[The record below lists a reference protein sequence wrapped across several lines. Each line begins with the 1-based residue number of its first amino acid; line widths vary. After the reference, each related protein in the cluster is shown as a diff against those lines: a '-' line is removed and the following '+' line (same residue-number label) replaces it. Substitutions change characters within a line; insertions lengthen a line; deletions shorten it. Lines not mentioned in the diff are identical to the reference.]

1 MFKTKLGRSIRWK
14 LVLVYVLL
22 VFIATTIIGVFLT
35 SQLESYYTNSIEQ
48 DIVNTVN
55 EGGLTSS
62 FVAYDNLQDNA
73 AEIGTNIS
81 SWGVGL
87 GQEIYVVDSAMNIIA
102 ATSDVQGR
110 SALDLLDCDVI
121 LSAISSGTRAR
132 SISTISLSEK
142 SLQVM
147 NVVFPIENDAGKSL
161 GALYVRADMSS
172 VSESVSESGSI
183 FIKAMLLALAIT
195 IILGSI
201 ISSSIT
207 RPIKDVTVK
216 AELMSEGDFSQ
227 EVSIRSEDEIGQLAS
242 MFNILRIKLNDTLE
256 QIENEKNKLEA
267 VLRHMAD
274 ALIAIDLSGN
284 ITHVNQ
290 AALDLLGLSGTLY
303 AEGEKL
309 PPYDELMSGI
319 SKDLQLSKLVENCKD
334 EAASDVFE
342 YGGKTFAVR
351 YDKYQEESG
360 EDTGILMII
369 QDITERQKLENM
381 QMDFVAN
388 VSHELKTPL
397 TTIKSYTETMLDGM
411 VEDPEVQRQ
420 FLGIIDTEADRMNR
434 LVKELLQLSRMEN
447 KQEQW
452 SMKELNLIP
461 LLENAVKKVELTAAA
476 KNQQLNLLFKGDERL
491 PVVADRDKIEQVVL
505 NVLSNSIKYTQEGG
519 RIDVDALRK
528 DRNVI
533 IIVADNGIGI
543 PEDELG
549 RVFERF
555 FRVDK
560 ARSRAMGGTGLGLSI
575 SKQIVE
581 EHGGSIEI
589 ESKEGRGT
597 KVSISLPL
605 AASALRG
612 ERLAD

>member
-62 FVAYDNLQDNA
+62 FAAYENLQDNA
-73 AEIGTNIS
+73 EEIDTNIS

-110 SALDLLDCDVI
+110 SALDFLDCDVI
-121 LSAISSGTRAR
+121 LSAISSGERAQ
-132 SISTISLSEK
+132 SFSTVSLSEK
-142 SLQVM
+142 NLQVM
-147 NVVFPIENDAGKSL
+147 NVVFPLENESGKSL

-172 VSESVSESGSI
+172 VRESVSESGSI
-183 FIKAMLLALAIT
+183 FLKAMLLALAIT

-227 EVSIRSEDEIGQLAS
+227 EVSIRSEDEIGQLAN
-242 MFNILRIKLNDTLE
+242 MFNILRIKLNDTLS

-284 ITHVNQ
+284 ITHINQ
-290 AALDLLGLSGTLY
+290 AALDLLGLSGEY
-303 AEGEKL
+303 YSQDEKL
-309 PPYDELMSGI
+309 PPYDELISGI
-319 SKDLQLSKLVENCKD
+319 SRDLKLSKLVENCKD

-351 YDKYQEESG
+351 YDRYQEESG

-411 VEDPEVQRQ
+411 VEDPEVQQQ

-461 LLENAVKKVELTAAA
+461 LLENAVKKVELTATA
-476 KNQQLNLLFKGDERL
+476 KRQQLNLLFNEEDWL
-491 PVVADRDKIEQVVL
+491 PVMADRDKIEQVVL
-505 NVLSNSIKYTQEGG
+505 NILSNSIKYTQEGG

-528 DRNVI
+528 DRNI
-533 IIVADNGIGI
+533 CIIVADNGIGI

-581 EHGGSIEI
+581 EHGGSIEL

-597 KVSISLPL
+597 KVTISLPV